1 MDSDKKFSFIDGKLI
16 SVGKSRRSNN
26 KPVINFKLDNEIID
40 KFGNVI
46 SDIYGEPSRDNN
58 GYIILGLDRVIRDY
72 RGRAV
77 KDILDQPLIFK
88 PNKTEKSK
96 RIIDEEI
103 VFNDSGEIVGDRY
116 GAVKRNSK
124 REVIIGPEGI
134 IRDKDGFVMYSASDV
149 VLKKGYR
156 FNYISKEDIDP
167 FTLILPPIKREINVS
182 DVKSEDKIILD
193 KLLNIKVP
201 EGYFE
206 QSNLKMNDLLDE
218 NITANPDIIKN
229 LLRVAPDFFIQ
240 DNLTTRVIVTIISFI
255 VSNIIPWKDA
265 KRFLS
270 SKFLDIISNSKNN
283 ANIKFANFIL
293 KLEKTSPK
301 IHKKISTFTF
311 PDLLKILL
319 GSYTL
324 LVTGKKLAPQALSS
338 SINAFINK
346 TNVKLILD
354 SNRSVDVTR
363 IYLEN
368 NKLINKGSNT
378 IDLSK
383 LGLLNENSVGDNALK
398 GIKIEFS
405 QDDKDFPLYISNFTI
420 TNIYSSNLKKNTIFR
435 INPYKNNQNK
445 LDLISE
451 YKIRTEDILKRA
463 KDVIFGY
470 ANAVSYMN
478 LIEDVTLDN
487 QILKNIRLSD
497 NKEIKKYISDKNKSI
512 SEKLNILKAAN
523 INVTPDEINLIN
535 KIRLSRNFSDLLRSS
550 HNSLNDI
557 IFTSEKII
565 SDLSK
570 ITLKNYNI
578 EFFILDDTLGSLTII
593 LDKIDYYDPEDPL
606 KFYKK

>member
-1 MDSDKKFSFIDGKLI
+1 MSSDERFSFIGDKLI
-16 SVGKSRRSNN
+16 AVSKSRRPIN
-26 KPVINFKLDNEIID
+26 KPVINFKLDNEIVD

-46 SDIYGEPSRDNN
+46 SDIYGEPSRDKN

-77 KDILDQPLIFK
+77 KDILDEPLIFK

-103 VFNDSGEIVGDRY
+103 VFNDSEEIIGDRY

-124 REVIIGPEGI
+124 GEVIIGPEGI
-134 IRDKDGFVMYSASDV
+134 IRDKDGFVMYSATDV

-167 FTLILPPIKREINVS
+167 FTLLLPPINREINVS
-182 DVKSEDKIILD
+182 GVKSEDKIILD

-218 NITANPDIIKN
+218 NIMANPDIVKN

-240 DNLTTRVIVTIISFI
+240 DNFTTRVIVTIISFI

-265 KRFLS
+265 KRFLA

-293 KLEKTSPK
+293 KLEKTNPK

-311 PDLLKILL
+311 PDLLKVLL
-319 GSYTL
+319 GGYTL

-338 SINAFINK
+338 SINTFINK

-368 NKLINKGSNT
+368 NKLINKRSNT

-420 TNIYSSNLKKNTIFR
+420 TNIYSSNLKKNTVFR

-451 YKIRTEDILKRA
+451 YKNRTEDILKRA
-463 KDVIFGY
+463 KDIIFGY

-512 SEKLNILKAAN
+512 SEKLDILKAAN

-535 KIRLSRNFSDLLRSS
+535 KIRLSRNFSNLLRSS
-550 HNSLNDI
+550 HNSLNDV

-578 EFFILDDTLGSLTII
+578 EFFILDDTLGSLSII